1 MANEGNAA
9 ADMLAQA
16 MQEFDLPTTT
26 SDLPAAY
33 QSFADDGN
41 VQLSRGAASLRL
53 APKNGVV
60 SDRYPLTTLV
70 TAQAGFHDRDSAA
83 FAAKIRQDA
92 YTKENPLMKDTQG
105 KKQSV
110 ITDHMSQPIAR
121 QAVNPAPRHQSTPS
135 APDSTS
141 QGHTASQRQQ
151 QPSSSNQ
158 QGVADPAPRREDK
171 PRHIQQPSSSNQQ
184 NVADPAPRREDNP
197 RHTQQ
202 PSSSNDQNVAN
213 PASRRQTVPPRQ
225 EPSSSSD
232 VMNSAKSSSM
242 RPSNPSASNR
252 HQPSSSSKHMDVADS
267 PTDANRP
274 KCEPLHPS
282 TQSHQPSV
290 SQSTQHVSPSSTV
303 NQASIKRKAPSAM
316 PSGFRPPK
324 RPNTSIGASRQ
335 SGDLPV
341 VRKDGIAKKSKTL
354 IPSKCCQYC
363 FCLFP
368 SRGKNLTA
376 RQHVTTGACDF
387 IKKNLLEVGVNKKC
401 KNCPKE
407 FTYHKSMYE
416 DIICHFKDENH
427 SCLCHICGESH
438 LFSDIFSHIS
448 SEILN
453 YFSEGLRCV
462 KSKVHFKSVIPFYR
476 HLESIHLVKDKN
488 ASVFSKF
495 LLDSHHHF
503 NYLLT
508 ALLLTHAKEKS

>member
-1 MANEGNAA
+1 M
-9 ADMLAQA
+9 
-16 MQEFDLPTTT
+16 
-26 SDLPAAY
+26 
-33 QSFADDGN
+33 
-41 VQLSRGAASLRL
+41 
-53 APKNGVV
+53 
-60 SDRYPLTTLV
+60 
-70 TAQAGFHDRDSAA
+70 
-83 FAAKIRQDA
+83 
-92 YTKENPLMKDTQG
+92 
-105 KKQSV
+105 
-110 ITDHMSQPIAR
+110 
-121 QAVNPAPRHQSTPS
+121 
-135 APDSTS
+135 
-141 QGHTASQRQQ
+141 
-151 QPSSSNQ
+151 
-158 QGVADPAPRREDK
+158 
-171 PRHIQQPSSSNQQ
+171 
-184 NVADPAPRREDNP
+184 
-197 RHTQQ
+197 
-202 PSSSNDQNVAN
+202 
-213 PASRRQTVPPRQ
+213 
-225 EPSSSSD
+225 
-232 VMNSAKSSSM
+232 
-242 RPSNPSASNR
+242 
-252 HQPSSSSKHMDVADS
+252 
-267 PTDANRP
+267 P

-453 YFSEGLRCV
+453 YFSEGVRCV
-462 KSKVHFKSVIPFYR
+462 KCKVQFKSVIPFYR

>member
-1 MANEGNAA
+1 
-9 ADMLAQA
+9 
-16 MQEFDLPTTT
+16 
-26 SDLPAAY
+26 
-33 QSFADDGN
+33 
-41 VQLSRGAASLRL
+41 
-53 APKNGVV
+53 
-60 SDRYPLTTLV
+60 
-70 TAQAGFHDRDSAA
+70 
-83 FAAKIRQDA
+83 
-92 YTKENPLMKDTQG
+92 
-105 KKQSV
+105 
-110 ITDHMSQPIAR
+110 
-121 QAVNPAPRHQSTPS
+121 
-135 APDSTS
+135 
-141 QGHTASQRQQ
+141 
-151 QPSSSNQ
+151 
-158 QGVADPAPRREDK
+158 
-171 PRHIQQPSSSNQQ
+171 
-184 NVADPAPRREDNP
+184 
-197 RHTQQ
+197 
-202 PSSSNDQNVAN
+202 
-213 PASRRQTVPPRQ
+213 
-225 EPSSSSD
+225 
-232 VMNSAKSSSM
+232 
-242 RPSNPSASNR
+242 
-252 HQPSSSSKHMDVADS
+252 MDVADS

-303 NQASIKRKAPSAM
+303 NQSSIKRKAPSAM

-324 RPNTSIGASRQ
+324 RPNTSIGSRQ

-453 YFSEGLRCV
+453 YFSEGVRCV
-462 KSKVHFKSVIPFYR
+462 KCKVQFKSVIPFYR